1 MSALKITI
9 EEIIKQHKELLDERK
24 KEVER
29 LEYLWN
35 IRDVSADY
43 MGNLEEINN
52 KIITFLATELEVKY

>member
-1 MSALKITI
+1 MRITI

-35 IRDVSADY
+35 VRNVSADY

-52 KIITFLATELEVKY
+52 KINTFLTRELEVKY